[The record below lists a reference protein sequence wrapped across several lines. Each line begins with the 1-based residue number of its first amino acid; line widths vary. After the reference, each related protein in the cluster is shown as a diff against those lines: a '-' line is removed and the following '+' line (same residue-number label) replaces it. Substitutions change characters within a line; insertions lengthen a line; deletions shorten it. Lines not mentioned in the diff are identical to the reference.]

1 MNDSA
6 TPLMRLVVI
15 SGRSGSG
22 KSTAL
27 HILEDLGFTCIDN
40 LPAGLL
46 PALFSELANA
56 SRHAPTQIA
65 VGIDARNLMGKLEEL
80 PQILEDLRAS
90 GVRCDVVF
98 LDARTPVL
106 IRRYSETRRK
116 HPLSSLNID
125 LRQALA
131 LERDILDPIAAIAN
145 RQIDTTNMTLH
156 QLRDLV
162 KKQIVPGS
170 EGDMAILFHSFGFK
184 HGVPLDADFVFDVRT
199 LPNPYWKPELR
210 PFTGLDPEV
219 IAFLESQTEVAAML
233 ADLIG
238 FFSRWLPR
246 MAASNRSYLTIAI
259 GCTGGQHR
267 SVYIAQR
274 LHEHFSREYTNI
286 QVQHRELQDPPSRP
300 SSRLPSKT
308 RK

>member
-1 MNDSA
+1 
-6 TPLMRLVVI
+6 MRLVVI

-46 PALFSELANA
+46 PGLFAEIANGPG
-56 SRHAPTQIA
+56 HAPTHIA
-65 VGIDARNLMGKLEEL
+65 VGIDARNLMGNLDEL
-80 PQILEDLRAS
+80 AQILERLRDS
-90 GVRCDVVF
+90 GVRCEVVF
-98 LDARTPVL
+98 LDARTPIL

-116 HPLSSLNID
+116 HPLSSLKID
-125 LRQALA
+125 LKQALA
-131 LERDILDPIAAIAN
+131 LEREILEPVAAIAD
-145 RQIDTTNMTLH
+145 RQIDTSNMTLH

-170 EGDMAILFHSFGFK
+170 EGDMAILFNSFGFK
-184 HGVPLDADFVFDVRT
+184 HGVPLDADFVFDVRN

-210 PFTGLDPEV
+210 NLTGRDPAV
-219 IAFLESQTEVAAML
+219 VAFLESQTDVAAML

-238 FFSRWLPR
+238 FFSRWLPKLV
-246 MAASNRSYLTIAI
+246 ASNRSYLTIAI

-267 SVYIAQR
+267 SVYIARR
-274 LHEHFSREYTNI
+274 LYEYFQAQYPNVQI
-286 QVQHRELQDPPSRP
+286 QHRELEDEQTTHP
-300 SSRLPSKT
+300 
-308 RK
+308 